1 MEQSSVIKSVQ
12 SELSMLIEQ
21 NSSLVAQQKQMG
33 EFLANF
39 KIYLDELQK
48 ENVALL
54 EENKRL
60 KGIAFDNLPLKPIG
74 PCRGTAY
81 GNPSDDEDFDE
92 DSDIWGEDD
101 DNDDDEAI
109 NNYLSNETTCWG
121 CKENQPNQLAH
132 MDKGGCLYFAN
143 TDDEDSE
150 EEREQYAVN
159 TLMDEMD
166 IGDDGDVDDD
176 EN

>member
-1 MEQSSVIKSVQ
+1 MKIIADGSFEAIC
-12 SELSMLIEQ
+12 
-21 NSSLVAQQKQMG
+21 QQ
-33 EFLANF
+33 
-39 KIYLDELQK
+39 
-48 ENVALL
+48 
-54 EENKRL
+54 
-60 KGIAFDNLPLKPIG
+60 
-74 PCRGTAY
+74 
-81 GNPSDDEDFDE
+81 NPSDDEDFDE
-92 DSDIWGEDD
+92 DSDIWGED

-166 IGDDGDVDDD
+166 IGDDGDDDD
-176 EN
+176 EIISLSLTKTLSILFVK